1 MNDESRVS
9 AAAFTKYKY
18 FSYLR
23 IPTYVAKKVTF
34 VPPVLSF
41 VKLAEKK
48 TPESL
53 RLRSRSPKE
62 QDPKMEYVSVGFV
75 KTLTGEEAL
84 KDQHSMYS
92 NGYHYTRCA
101 IPIPYCYCRVSYHT
115 YIFSYTYSCN
125 KEKGTFFVLW
135 LVVSCYFCLFSLC
148 RGGIVVSFLAYL
160 SVWRQCIRS
169 SETTLP

>member
-23 IPTYVAKKVTF
+23 IPIYVCSKKSHIC
-34 VPPVLSF
+34 PACLIIQEASP
-41 VKLAEKK
+41 KKK
-48 TPESL
+48 TPEAK

-62 QDPKMEYVSVGFV
+62 QDPKMEYISVGFV
-75 KTLTGEEAL
+75 KILTGEEAL

-115 YIFSYTYSCN
+115 YIFSYTQSCN
-125 KEKGTFFVLW
+125 KEKGTF
-135 LVVSCYFCLFSLC
+135 LF
-148 RGGIVVSFLAYL
+148 YD
-160 SVWRQCIRS
+160 
-169 SETTLP
+169 